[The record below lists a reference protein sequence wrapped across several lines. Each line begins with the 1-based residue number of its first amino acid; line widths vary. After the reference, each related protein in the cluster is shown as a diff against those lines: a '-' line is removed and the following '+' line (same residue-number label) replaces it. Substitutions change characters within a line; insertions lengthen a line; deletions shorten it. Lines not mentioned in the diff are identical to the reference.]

1 MRHHLRRRNLTHNL
15 LIMITVYH
23 NPRCRKS
30 REALAHLDQKGAQ
43 YNLRL
48 YMNDKESMTAAEL
61 EDVLAALDMDAL
73 ELVRKNEALWKEEYK
88 HLELDEEEVVL
99 AMIEHPRLMERPI
112 IVKGNKAVVA
122 RPADA
127 MDAIL

>member
-1 MRHHLRRRNLTHNL
+1 MNWSQVCRRSTG
-15 LIMITVYH
+15 
-23 NPRCRKS
+23 
-30 REALAHLDQKGAQ
+30 Q
-43 YNLRL
+43 
-48 YMNDKESMTAAEL
+48 
-61 EDVLAALDMDAL
+61 
-73 ELVRKNEALWKEEYK
+73 
-88 HLELDEEEVVL
+88 HLELDEQEIVL